1 LIDKIIGIA
10 VIILSLYIWFFI
22 LVPYAYSKERIYIT
36 IDDDKANVM
45 SCHCGWSA
53 GFPCETKITEIGI
66 GYNHTYD
73 GCINNGELIWDIPDK
88 VPYMSGFDNC
98 TEAE

>member
-1 LIDKIIGIA
+1 MKYLIGSTITSLLLLFT
-10 VIILSLYIWFFI
+10 LSA
-22 LVPYAYSKERIYIT
+22 YAEERIYIT
-36 IDDDKANVM
+36 VDDDKANVM

-88 VPYMSGFDNC
+88 VPYMSRFDNC
-98 TEAE
+98 TEEIK